1 MHEQTKGEVR
11 LEVGHHPLLQVLPPH
26 EVVRR
31 AVDQL
36 VLLVDRSHN
45 SRIRVIRSQHF
56 LQVVNDRTLAGLGR
70 SVDVGLRV
78 GTPGALGPDLADKA
92 LGLEDGI
99 DSVYQDDQL
108 ERKMKICFQ

>member
-1 MHEQTKGEVR
+1 
-11 LEVGHHPLLQVLPPH
+11 
-26 EVVRR
+26 VRR

-70 SVDVGLRV
+70 SIDVGLRE
-78 GTPGALGPDLADKA
+78 GTPGALGPDLADEV
-92 LGLEDGI
+92 LGLED
-99 DSVYQDDQL
+99 DVDPTYQDDQL
-108 ERKMKICFQ
+108 ERERDFFVIIVIVVVVVDQLFRREKVS